1 MRRPVEYPAPWE
13 CVYCAAGWD
22 STVECE
28 DKGVCVCVCVGVKR
42 EARAMTTQPGIGHCS
57 GAFVVGLPRKRD
69 EGDA

>member
-1 MRRPVEYPAPWE
+1 MCIAQL
-13 CVYCAAGWD
+13 AGIPPL
-22 STVECE
+22 SVRTRAC
-28 DKGVCVCVCVGVKR
+28 VCVCVCVGVKR